1 MRNFQPFIVGL
12 FTAVMLL
19 ASYMALADQGYLAP
33 GASANASRP
42 CILDGVTAQ
51 KVTVSGTTAAT
62 STVTGNGT
70 IRVVCT
76 TNAHFAVGA
85 SGVTATANDAYIGA
99 GVPEYFVTN
108 SSQKM
113 AFIQDSAGGSCFVSS
128 CK

>member
-1 MRNFQPFIVGL
+1 MRNALHALSFFLAL
-12 FTAVMLL
+12 FAI
-19 ASYMALADQGYLAP
+19 AHYALADQGFLPP

-42 CILDGVTAQ
+42 CILDSVTAQ

-62 STVTGNGT
+62 STTTGSGT
-70 IRVVCT
+70 VRVVCT

-99 GVPEYFVTN
+99 GVPEYFITEPL
-108 SSQKM
+108 QKF